1 LSPAKIIRTV
11 AAALI
16 AGGAALGLVPSGSC
30 GAGWWIPISGDATY
44 GWFAYQPLEEAAP
57 TMMASTCDMV
67 MAPVGSWA
75 IALVVIGAT
84 LVAGMWFHTR
94 HRPKGEP
101 TT

>member
-1 LSPAKIIRTV
+1 VSPVQIIRLL

-16 AGGAALGLVPSGSC
+16 VGGVALGLVPSGPC
-30 GAGWWIPISGDATY
+30 GAGWWAPISGHSSF

-57 TMMASTCDMV
+57 NVMTSTCDMV

-75 IALVVIGAT
+75 IALVVVGAT
-84 LVAGMWFHTR
+84 LVAGVWFHTR